1 MVLLTESAY
10 NLCSAMAAIVLC
22 ASHASCKD
30 LLLEHLN
37 DLISLGRKLICSVLI
52 IVRSHL
58 LWILDKSALLV
69 ADHLFLQCGRY
80 VWRVRLRSLAIFVF
94 SCRRELLVLR
104 LSSQLYDTFGSLG
117 AISSGNLDFLG

>member
-1 MVLLTESAY
+1 MVLLTKSAN
-10 NLCSAMAAIVLC
+10 NLCSAVAAIILC

-37 DLISLGRKLICSVLI
+37 DLISLGRKLISSVY
-52 IVRSHL
+52 VRVGSHL

-80 VWRVRLRSLAIFVF
+80 VWRVWLRILAIFIF
-94 SCRRELLVLR
+94 SCRREL
-104 LSSQLYDTFGSLG
+104 
-117 AISSGNLDFLG
+117 